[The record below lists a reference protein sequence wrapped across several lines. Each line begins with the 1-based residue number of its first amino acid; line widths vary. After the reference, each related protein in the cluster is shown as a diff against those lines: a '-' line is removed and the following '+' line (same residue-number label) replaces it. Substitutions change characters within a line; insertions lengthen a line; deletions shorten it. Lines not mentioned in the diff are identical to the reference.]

1 MTETAPNDLPDLP
14 EVLITDG
21 DLWVISKPAGWIVHP
36 SNDPTMLDLITW
48 ATETLPEVHGIAPIH
63 RIDRHTSGL
72 VLMSPDP
79 ALRADLGSLFA
90 HDKVRKEYRAL
101 VYGPAPPAGRLDAPL
116 KDARRG
122 KPLEAITE
130 FQTLE
135 TFVSCSYLS
144 VHPLTGRKHQ
154 IRRHLHGIDHA
165 IVGEKRYRPRKFLRV
180 PGFPG
185 RLWLHA
191 TQLALPDGRTFSAPL
206 PPELTEHLALL
217 RSLDDK

>member
-1 MTETAPNDLPDLP
+1 MSTPTVVSNS
-14 EVLITDG
+14 DG
-21 DLWVISKPAGWIVHP
+21 LWVISKPSGWVVHP
-36 SNDPTMLDLITW
+36 TNDPSMSDLVTW
-48 ATETLPEVHGIAPIH
+48 ATENFPEAQGIAPIH

-79 ALRADLGSLFA
+79 TLRADAGAWFA
-90 HDKVRKEYRAL
+90 HDEVQKEYRAL
-101 VYGPAPPAGRLDAPL
+101 VYGPTPETGRLDKPL

-122 KPLEAITE
+122 KPLAAVTE

-144 VHPLTGRKHQ
+144 VRPLTGRKHQ

-191 TQLALPDGRTFSAPL
+191 THLELPDGQTFSAPL
-206 PPELTEHLALL
+206 PPELEDHLALL
-217 RSLDDK
+217 RSLGEE